1 MDDSSFD
8 FDSSAVAA
16 ASARFP
22 ARRLAPAAAPASAGL
37 GYLAR
42 PGEFGEHAW
51 DESGH

>member
-1 MDDSSFD
+1 MDDSTFD

-42 PGEFGEHAW
+42 PGEFGERAW